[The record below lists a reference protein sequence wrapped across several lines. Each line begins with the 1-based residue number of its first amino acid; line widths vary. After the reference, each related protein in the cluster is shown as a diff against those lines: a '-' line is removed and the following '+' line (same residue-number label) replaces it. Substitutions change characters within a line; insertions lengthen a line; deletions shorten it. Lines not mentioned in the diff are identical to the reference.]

1 MVEGKFW
8 VGGWDVF
15 RSFSGG
21 CEMQEIF
28 TSLEELR
35 EGVERLLKKRER
47 LEKALAVKGYSL
59 KKINGQTYLYMWKYE
74 NGRARWWCVGN
85 INKVGIPQ
93 GRAGV
98 ILEEIRRID
107 EVLSEVARL
116 LEVAKL
122 EVWAVKENSGGASYG
137 KVEK

>member
-1 MVEGKFW
+1 
-8 VGGWDVF
+8 
-15 RSFSGG
+15 
-21 CEMQEIF
+21 MQELIF

-35 EGVERLLKKRER
+35 ESIEGLLKKRER

-59 KKINGQTYLYMWKYE
+59 KRINGQTYLYMWKYE
-74 NGRARWWCVGN
+74 NGKVRWWCVGN

-98 ILEEIRRID
+98 ILEEIRKID
-107 EVLSEVARL
+107 EVLREVARL

-122 EVWAVKENSGGASYG
+122 EIWAVKEKKEGVSYG

>member
-1 MVEGKFW
+1 
-8 VGGWDVF
+8 
-15 RSFSGG
+15 
-21 CEMQEIF
+21 MQELIF

-47 LEKALAVKGYSL
+47 LEKVLAVKGYSL
-59 KKINGQTYLYMWKYE
+59 KRINGQTYLYRWKYE
-74 NGRARWWCVGN
+74 NGKARWWCVGN
-85 INKVGIPQ
+85 IKKVGIPE

-98 ILEEIRRID
+98 ILEEMRKID

-122 EVWAVKENSGGASYG
+122 EVWAVKQSGGASYG

>member
-1 MVEGKFW
+1 
-8 VGGWDVF
+8 
-15 RSFSGG
+15 
-21 CEMQEIF
+21 MQELIF

-35 EGVERLLKKRER
+35 EGVEGLLKRRER

-59 KKINGQTYLYMWKYE
+59 KRINGQVYLYMWKYE

-85 INKVGIPQ
+85 INKVGIPD

-98 ILEEIRRID
+98 ILEEIKRID
-107 EVLSEVARL
+107 EVLREVARL

-122 EVWAVKENSGGASYG
+122 EVWAVKEKKEGASYG
-137 KVEK
+137 KMEK

>member
-15 RSFSGG
+15 IFLFSGG
-21 CEMQEIF
+21 CEMQ
-28 TSLEELR
+28 
-35 EGVERLLKKRER
+35 RER

-59 KKINGQTYLYMWKYE
+59 KRINGQTYLYMWKYE

-85 INKVGIPQ
+85 INKVGIPE

-98 ILEEIRRID
+98 LLEEIRRID
-107 EVLSEVARL
+107 EVLREVARL

-122 EVWAVKENSGGASYG
+122 EIWAVKQSGGVSYG
-137 KVEK
+137 KMEK